1 MYVDLRS
8 PAARRVYFSLFILH
22 PSFLLMSQPLFSSLF
37 DETERR
43 PLTVSELTESV
54 RKAIEVRFSSV
65 WVEGEISNFK
75 AHSSGHWYFTIKDE
89 TAQLRAKC
97 FRSANSRIRFR
108 PTDGLHIRARGR
120 LTVYEARGEYELVV
134 EALDPVGAGA
144 LQVAFEQLRD
154 RLKTEGLFAPEL
166 KRPLPIFPGRVG
178 VVTSPTGAAIRDILN
193 VISRRTR
200 TVHVLFSP
208 ARVQGEGASRDIARA
223 IKLINEHHERARRD
237 GKNREL
243 VDVLI
248 VGRGG
253 GSAEDL
259 WAFNEEEVARAI
271 RASAIPVIS
280 AVGHETDFT
289 IADFVADRRA
299 PTPSAAAELVAAR
312 EDQICSALAQM
323 GQNLSRLMRYKIVTS
338 RTRVQQQALSQ
349 AFAEV
354 RGKLRDASTSTKSA
368 RHRLQILISDVL
380 RGARLR
386 ADPLSRSLAP
396 TQLLALV
403 AESRGRFDSAYS
415 GCNAS
420 IERRMEEAAKRL
432 GLAAASLDALSPLA
446 VLQRGYAI
454 AQRDDGR
461 LLRDASSVSIGD
473 RVKVRLSKGRIDARV
488 EGVES
493 GDHILKSR
501 SDSDL

>member
-1 MYVDLRS
+1 
-8 PAARRVYFSLFILH
+8 
-22 PSFLLMSQPLFSSLF
+22 MSEPLFASLF

-54 RKAIEVRFSSV
+54 RKAIEARFASV

-89 TAQLRAKC
+89 GAQLRAKC

-108 PTDGLHIRARGR
+108 PTDGLHVRARGR
-120 LTVYEARGEYELVV
+120 LTVYEARGDYELIV

-154 RLKTEGLFAPEL
+154 RLKAEGLFSPER
-166 KRPLPIFPGRVG
+166 KRSLPFFPGRVG

-200 TVHVLFSP
+200 TVHILFSP
-208 ARVQGEGASRDIARA
+208 ARVQGDGAGRDIARA
-223 IKLINEHHERARRD
+223 IKLLNEYHQRARGEGRTQD
-237 GKNREL
+237 L

-253 GSAEDL
+253 GSTEDL

-271 RASAIPVIS
+271 VASAIPVIS

-312 EDQICSALAQM
+312 EDQLCSALAQT
-323 GQNLSRLMRYKIVTS
+323 GQNLSRLMRYKIVTA
-338 RTRVQQQALSQ
+338 RTQVQQQALSQ
-349 AFAEV
+349 AFDEV
-354 RGKLRDASTSTKSA
+354 RGRLRAAAAATNSAS
-368 RHRLQILISDVL
+368 HRLQILMSQMIRS
-380 RGARLR
+380 AHLR
-386 ADPLSRSLAP
+386 ADALTGSLAP
-396 TQLLALV
+396 AQLRARLAQARV
-403 AESRGRFDSAYS
+403 RFDSAYT
-415 GCNAS
+415 GCNTAF
-420 IERRMEEAAKRL
+420 EKQLDEAKKRF

-454 AQRDDGR
+454 AQSEDGA
-461 LLRDASSVSIGD
+461 LLRDAKQLSVGD
-473 RVKVRLSKGRIDARV
+473 SLQIRLARGKLGARV
-488 EGVES
+488 ESVEET
-493 GDHILKSR
+493 
-501 SDSDL
+501 

>member
-1 MYVDLRS
+1 
-8 PAARRVYFSLFILH
+8 
-22 PSFLLMSQPLFSSLF
+22 MSEPLFAALF

-54 RKAIEVRFSSV
+54 RKAIEARFSAV

-75 AHSSGHWYFTIKDE
+75 AHSSGHWYFTLKDGSS
-89 TAQLRAKC
+89 QLRAKC
-97 FRSANSRIRFR
+97 FRSANTRIRFR
-108 PTDGLHIRARGR
+108 PKDGLHVRARGR
-120 LTVYEARGEYELVV
+120 LTVYEARGEYELIV

-144 LQVAFEQLRD
+144 LQIAFEQLRD
-154 RLKTEGLFAPEL
+154 RLQAEGLFAPEL
-166 KRPLPIFPGRVG
+166 KRPLPVFPGRVG

-208 ARVQGEGASRDIARA
+208 ARVQGEGAGSDIARA
-223 IKLINEHHERARRD
+223 IKLLNDHHRRAMAQGRQRD
-237 GKNREL
+237 L

-253 GSAEDL
+253 GSTEDL
-259 WAFNEEEVARAI
+259 WAFNTEEVARAI

-289 IADFVADRRA
+289 IADFVADQRA

-312 EDQICSALAQM
+312 EDQLCATLAQT
-323 GQNLSRLMRYKIVTS
+323 GQNLTRLMRYKVVRA
-338 RTRVQQQALSQ
+338 RTRVQEHALSQ
-349 AFAEV
+349 VFDEV
-354 RGKLRDASTSTKSA
+354 RGRIRDAASATSSG
-368 RHRLQILISDVL
+368 RHRLEILITQTL

-386 ADPLSRSLAP
+386 NDALNASLAP
-396 TQLLALV
+396 AQLRARF
-403 AESRGRFDSAYS
+403 AEARVRFDSAYTN
-415 GCNAS
+415 CNIAL
-420 IERRMEEAAKRL
+420 EKQLEDAKGRL

-454 AQRDDGR
+454 AQTEDGK
-461 LLRDASSVSIGD
+461 LLRDARTLSVGD
-473 RVKVRLSKGRIDARV
+473 SVKVRLATGRIAATVRDI
-488 EGVES
+488 E
-493 GDHILKSR
+493 D
-501 SDSDL
+501 